1 MGENQSS
8 STVGVEE
15 CRSIGQIMDLPL
27 CRIRSGVF
35 MQRDKIEGD
44 DFDALCGSIRRVG
57 VLIPIVVRA
66 DGDRYVLIAGHR
78 RVAACQRIGLTTIP
92 GIVRSDNDVQAAEV
106 NFAENFFR
114 TDLSPVELA
123 ASIKSAVNGGVFTV
137 EALAEVMRHHPDWVR
152 RQIALCDWPGDVL
165 EAIHYRRL
173 SVSAGANLAVVT
185 DDVYRQFLVKC
196 AVDNG
201 ATARTTAAWLQA
213 WEASKPAEE
222 AVKSEPVGPGQVS
235 QPMVPQAPCISC
247 SNIFRTDELSHVP
260 MCGEC
265 IRELQGSRRH

>member
-1 MGENQSS
+1 MPKDQLSCTDGIA
-8 STVGVEE
+8 E
-15 CRSIGQIMDLPL
+15 CRSVGQIIEVPVYK
-27 CRIRSGVF
+27 IRSDVF
-35 MQRDKIEGD
+35 MQRDRIEGE

-57 VLIPIVVRA
+57 VLIPVVVRT
-66 DGDRYVLIAGHR
+66 DGDGYVLIAGHR
-78 RVAACQRIGLTTIP
+78 RLAACQRIGLSHIP
-92 GIVRSDNDVQAAEV
+92 AMVRSDNDATAAEV

-123 ASIKSAVNGGVFTV
+123 AAIKSAIVGGIFTV
-137 EALAEVMRHHPDWVR
+137 EALAEAMRHHPDWVR

-173 SVSAGANLAVVT
+173 SVSAGANLSLVT
-185 DDVYRQFLVKC
+185 EDSYLQFLVKC
-196 AVDNG
+196 AVENG

-260 MCGEC
+260 MCGAC
-265 IRELQGSRRH
+265 IRELQGSRRR